1 MKLWKSLS
9 ENDCF
14 LLLFTNHKFRVG
26 LHVGL
31 TFGLND
37 RHIPIQY
44 PSFSVKGFGE
54 AIELLIAR
62 WVKPNGLWL
71 FVLTHYDSWPTWSTL
86 QTQKQE
92 LIF

>member
-1 MKLWKSLS
+1 MKLLKPLS
-9 ENDCF
+9 ENDC

-37 RHIPIQY
+37 RNIPIQY
-44 PSFSVKGFGE
+44 PSWLVKGFGE

-62 WVKPNGLWL
+62 WVKPNRLWL
-71 FVLTHYDSWPTWSTL
+71 FCFDTL
-86 QTQKQE
+86 
-92 LIF
+92 